1 MKAIGIDIDKKRAIC
16 YALEKDKQDNVIN
29 ITGKQKFIEVKDDI
43 DNAQIRNF
51 AQVIHAY
58 FDEISPATIAIL
70 TRQTKG
76 RFSASPYS
84 FKLEGLI
91 QCYDKINIEFITPQ
105 ALNAFYKKNEL
116 KLTCEN
122 KYQENAM
129 KLANY
134 LLYK

>member
-16 YALEKDKQDNVIN
+16 FAVEINSQGDVKN
-29 ITGKQKFIEVKDDI
+29 ITGKQKFIEVKEDQ
-43 DNAQIRNF
+43 NNSEIRTFLKEIQN
-51 AQVIHAY
+51 Y
-58 FDEISPATIAIL
+58 FNLINPDRIAIL

-91 QCYDKINIEFITPQ
+91 QCYNKIEIEFISPQ
-105 ALNAFYKKNEL
+105 TITAFYKKNEITL
-116 KLTCEN
+116 DFDN

-129 KLANY
+129 RLANY
-134 LLYK
+134 ILLS